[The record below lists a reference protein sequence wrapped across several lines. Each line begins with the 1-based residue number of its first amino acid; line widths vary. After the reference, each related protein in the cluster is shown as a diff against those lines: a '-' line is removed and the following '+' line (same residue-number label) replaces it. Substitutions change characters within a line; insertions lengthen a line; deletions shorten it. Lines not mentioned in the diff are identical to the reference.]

1 MSGVSRIR
9 PAPLYYVRNVI
20 LMDAFTQFDG
30 NLLITIQE
38 AMYAGWLTPVM
49 KVITMFGEG
58 GYFWIACCLLML
70 AFRKT
75 RRLGI
80 ICSLSL
86 AFTFLCCNLAIKP
99 LVDRTRPW
107 ITFAAV
113 NAMLPPPG
121 DASFPS
127 GHSANAMGPA
137 WALLISTLPVKHK
150 VTNAESGESRT
161 VRSYSEVTSLGWKGM
176 SADPQL
182 MHRLGKA
189 GVILALLIGLS
200 RMYLGMHYPSDVI
213 CGLLLGMICAT
224 IVHAVIKK
232 VEAKRG
238 IIGG

>member
-1 MSGVSRIR
+1 
-9 PAPLYYVRNVI
+9 
-20 LMDAFTQFDG
+20 MDAFTQFDG
-30 NLLITIQE
+30 NLLITIQN
-38 AMYAGWLTPVM
+38 ALYADWLTPVM
-49 KVITMFGEG
+49 KAVTMMGEG

-86 AFTFLCCNLAIKP
+86 LFTFICCNLVIKP
-99 LVDRTRPW
+99 AVDRTRPW

-137 WALLISTLPVKHK
+137 WALFISTLPVRHR
-150 VTNAESGESRT
+150 VTNAESGETRI
-161 VRSYSEVTSLGWKGM
+161 VRSYSEVTSLGWKGAGM
-176 SADPQL
+176 DPRFA
-182 MHRLGKA
+182 HGLGIA
-189 GVILALLIGLS
+189 AVVLAVLIGLS
-200 RMYLGMHYPSDVI
+200 RLYLGMHYPSDVI
-213 CGLLLGMICAT
+213 CGLLLGMICAN
-224 IVHAVIKK
+224 IVHVVIKK

>member
-1 MSGVSRIR
+1 
-9 PAPLYYVRNVI
+9 
-20 LMDAFTQFDG
+20 MDAFTQFDG
-30 NLLITIQE
+30 NLLITIQN
-38 AMYAGWLTPVM
+38 ALYADWLTPVM
-49 KVITMFGEG
+49 KAVTMLGEG

-86 AFTFLCCNLAIKP
+86 LFTFICCNLVIKP
-99 LVDRTRPW
+99 AVDRTRPW

-137 WALLISTLPVKHK
+137 WALFISTLSVRHR
-150 VTNAESGESRT
+150 VTNAESGETRI
-161 VRSYSEVTSLGWKGM
+161 VRSYSEVPSLGWKGAG
-176 SADPQL
+176 ADPRFA
-182 MHRLGKA
+182 HRLGIA
-189 GVILALLIGLS
+189 AVVLAVLIGLS
-200 RMYLGMHYPSDVI
+200 RLYLGMHYPSDVI
-213 CGLLLGMICAT
+213 CGLLLGMICAN